1 MGLYSDS
8 KYLIKEEIETVHKGH
23 FLDFAVAGTWG
34 NSEQRIAIASFAREA
49 GISAGLL
56 EETPNT
62 FAQESNFKLSKVAK
76 LVVEKL
82 AISPKDILKDFFDEV
97 INTGLSEEEYV
108 EIVGIVSRIVDMD
121 IFARGIDHP
130 LIAFPEPG
138 VGSPSKVRPETAKL
152 ELAWVS
158 TIPNFPEG
166 GLPAKQLFGEK
177 PPKPYIVR
185 GLSLVPDE
193 VKKHMEL
200 EKAQYQPLG
209 NIMNFDLRHHKG
221 LSRAQVEVVAGKV
234 SALNECF
241 Y

>member
-1 MGLYSDS
+1 MGIYSDS
-8 KYLIKEEIETVHKGH
+8 KYVIKEEIETVHNRH
-23 FLDFAVAGTWG
+23 FLNFSSAGTWG
-34 NSEQRIAIASFAREA
+34 NSEQRIAIASCAREA
-49 GISAGLL
+49 AMSAGLL
-56 EETPNT
+56 EETPGT
-62 FAQESNFKLSKVAK
+62 LVKESNLKLSKVAK

-82 AISPKDILKDFFDEV
+82 AVSPKDVLRDFFNEA
-97 INTGLSEEEYV
+97 INAGLSEEEYV
-108 EIVGIVSRIVDMD
+108 EIVGIVSRVVDMD
-121 IFARGIDHP
+121 IFARGINHP
-130 LIAFPEPG
+130 LIALPQPG
-138 VGSPSKVRPETAKL
+138 VGSPSKARPETAKL

-193 VKKHMEL
+193 VKRHMEL

>member
-1 MGLYSDS
+1 MG
-8 KYLIKEEIETVHKGH
+8 
-23 FLDFAVAGTWG
+23 
-34 NSEQRIAIASFAREA
+34 SEMCIRDR
-49 GISAGLL
+49 
-56 EETPNT
+56 
-62 FAQESNFKLSKVAK
+62 
-76 LVVEKL
+76 
-82 AISPKDILKDFFDEV
+82 
-97 INTGLSEEEYV
+97 
-108 EIVGIVSRIVDMD
+108 
-121 IFARGIDHP
+121 
-130 LIAFPEPG
+130 
-138 VGSPSKVRPETAKL
+138 
-152 ELAWVS
+152 VS

-193 VKKHMEL
+193 VTKHMEL